1 MILVAAN
8 EKPFQ
13 QAAEYV
19 RPRGTVIAIGL
30 PASAHIRAPV
40 FESVLKMVR
49 IQCSYVGNRQD
60 SAEAIEFFRRGL
72 IHAPF
77 KTVDLKDLPKVYE
90 MMHEG
95 KITGRYVLKMPD
107 PEE

>member
-1 MILVAAN
+1 MAVN

-19 RPRGTVIAIGL
+19 RPRGTVIVIGL
-30 PASAHIRAPV
+30 PAGAHIRAPV

-49 IQCSYVGNRQD
+49 IQASYVGNRQD
-60 SAEAIEFFRRGL
+60 SEEALDFFKRGL

-77 KTVDLKDLPKVYE
+77 KTVDLKELPHVYE
-90 MMHEG
+90 LMHAG

-107 PEE
+107 AEE

>member
-1 MILVAAN
+1 MTS
-8 EKPFQ
+8 KPFT

-19 RPRGTVIAIGL
+19 RPRGTVVVIGL
-30 PASAHIRAPV
+30 PAGAKIEAPV
-40 FESVLKMVR
+40 FESVLKMIR
-49 IQCSYVGNRQD
+49 IQASYVGNRKD
-60 SAEAIEFFRRGL
+60 SEEAIDFFARGL

-90 MMHEG
+90 LMHEQ

-107 PEE
+107 PE